1 MGDVVIT
8 GRVYMIP
15 IMVIKRAGKE
25 RNSDRED
32 FERYLRMESLDVQFD
47 WLRDWLK
54 QGDQVCHLAKYTS
67 GSKL

>member
-47 WLRDWLK
+47 
-54 QGDQVCHLAKYTS
+54 
-67 GSKL
+67 